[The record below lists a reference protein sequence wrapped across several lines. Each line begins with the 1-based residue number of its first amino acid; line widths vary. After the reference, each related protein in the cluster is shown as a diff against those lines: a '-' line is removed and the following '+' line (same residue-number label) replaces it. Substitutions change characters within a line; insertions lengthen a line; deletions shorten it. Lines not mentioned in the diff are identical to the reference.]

1 MLDEL
6 FYLLLPLLVQWH
18 NLVIVIPLDD
28 QVLQSELVI
37 DWLLVDKLLHQA
49 VVVLEPPLELAVSVG
64 FDQPSTTLPFPV
76 HEILRETHVV
86 VHGKLLKDIIISCL
100 PTQPAISLGR

>member
-1 MLDEL
+1 VLDEL

-37 DWLLVDKLLHQA
+37 DRLLVDELLHQA

-64 FDQPSTTLPFPV
+64 FDQPSIVGQVL
-76 HEILRETHVV
+76 
-86 VHGKLLKDIIISCL
+86 GKEF
-100 PTQPAISLGR
+100 TSLQLFLSLSMKS